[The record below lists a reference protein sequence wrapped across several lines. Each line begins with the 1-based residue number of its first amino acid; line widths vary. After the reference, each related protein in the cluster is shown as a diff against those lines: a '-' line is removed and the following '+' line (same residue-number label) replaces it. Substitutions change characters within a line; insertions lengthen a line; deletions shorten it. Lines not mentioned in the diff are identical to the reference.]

1 MDNDEILNFRNK
13 IQNFTIDELTN
24 IHTDLREKMSKMIL
38 ESDIVMKIA
47 IVESLLNEKL
57 EKEQS
62 DGKID
67 NGKN

>member
-1 MDNDEILNFRNK
+1 MNNDEILNFRNQ

-24 IHTDLREKMSKMIL
+24 VHTDLHEKMSKMIL
-38 ESDIVMKIA
+38 ESDIVIKIA

-62 DGKID
+62 DGKAN

>member
-24 IHTDLREKMSKMIL
+24 VHTDLREKMSKMIL